1 MYRTF
6 SSTIQPTNHRTGC
19 LDLYNFHVAAQN
31 PVISKPIVILLFSE
45 RSSLRCIVQPDG
57 GSWHP
62 KCLMN
67 NSTKN
72 AAPVHSFLKSTLPH
86 YPLGTKPLY
95 PLDVINGEF
104 QNQWCHFGEEFLA
117 AFGSV
122 TPHPMPYKIIS
133 SLWIIFNDCDNTN
146 RRRYFKIISQRVGT
160 IVACVSTQLPPT
172 DCPCYFV
179 TYQTVVGANI
189 PVLEYFSISYFHGTQ
204 GFCCCTR
211 TTRTLWPIGCGPAAI
226 FFYAGKGSE
235 SPCRNRLLSKFHIR
249 ELLGCMDQTW
259 HNLIIKCGNECRM
272 GSDNAEEIAWV

>member
-1 MYRTF
+1 MQPYRLIIFTNTSRHPLYFSSNVGHRLFLDTSTSLHRTFKSENSQMYRTF

-133 SLWIIFNDCDNTN
+133 SL
-146 RRRYFKIISQRVGT
+146 
-160 IVACVSTQLPPT
+160 
-172 DCPCYFV
+172 
-179 TYQTVVGANI
+179 
-189 PVLEYFSISYFHGTQ
+189 
-204 GFCCCTR
+204 
-211 TTRTLWPIGCGPAAI
+211 
-226 FFYAGKGSE
+226 
-235 SPCRNRLLSKFHIR
+235 
-249 ELLGCMDQTW
+249 
-259 HNLIIKCGNECRM
+259 
-272 GSDNAEEIAWV
+272 